1 MKTDFRS
8 LRCRLTVEGDVSE
21 TTLGD
26 FFADNAGDLGGEANW
41 PRRTQIAIDIL
52 HRLPVTGGGGAAPAW
67 TLERLP

>member
-1 MKTDFRS
+1 MCPAGVSSPAQLGAEHATLDARTDDR
-8 LRCRLTVEGDVSE
+8 R
-21 TTLGD
+21 
-26 FFADNAGDLGGEANW
+26 AGDLGGEANW